1 MSGTAALKPPGK
13 SSAARLWVLL
23 GLAVTCYFAAFAF
36 YPDLF
41 WFAGVNHY
49 GVWFLD
55 SFAVLASNDAIT
67 RGINPYGP
75 NPLDYFHRPHVY
87 SNWWL
92 HLRDL
97 GLTRADNVWLG
108 LTLVGLFLLAALSR
122 LKPAQP
128 RQLLFY
134 LAVLASSP
142 VLLAVN
148 RANIDLVIFVLLTPL
163 VSCLLDK
170 RPVVRYAAPFLI
182 AVAAGLKYFPAAAGL
197 VLVAAA
203 PARELRWRVTLALGL
218 LVLVGVSVESDLAAF
233 GQFAPQPEGFLS
245 FGAMAL
251 THALGWDGAWPKL
264 LGLALGAGV
273 FVWFWRSRRFEGWAI
288 PPERQADWLHFILGA
303 VLLAGCFFTS
313 LNFAYRWIFA
323 VWMAPLLWWLPSDLA
338 APGPVRSL
346 ARLTRTLLIAV
357 LWIDTAFCFALNRAI
372 PWVSGPQLQ
381 RWADR
386 AFILEQPLFWAFFVC
401 VLAFLACFSRRAV
414 KALFAR

>member
-1 MSGTAALKPPGK
+1 MSGIAALKPRGK
-13 SSAARLWVLL
+13 TSPTRLWVLL
-23 GLAVTCYFAAFAF
+23 GLAVVCYFAAFAF
-36 YPDLF
+36 YPSLF

-97 GLTRADNVWLG
+97 GLTRADNLWIG
-108 LTLVGLFLLAALSR
+108 LTLVGMFLLAALSR

-134 LAVLASSP
+134 LAVLVSSP

-163 VSCLLDK
+163 VSCLLDQ

-182 AVAAGLKYFPAAAGL
+182 AVGAGLKYFPAAAGL
-197 VLVAAA
+197 LLLAAA
-203 PARELRWRVTLALGL
+203 PPRELRRRVGLALGL
-218 LVLVGVSVESDLAAF
+218 FALVGVSVKSDLIAF
-233 GQFAPQPEGFLS
+233 GQYAPQPEGFLS

-251 THALGWDGAWPKL
+251 SHALGWDGPVPKL
-264 LGLALGAGV
+264 LCLALGAAV
-273 FVWFWRSRRFEGWAI
+273 FLWFWRSRRFEGWAI
-288 PPERQADWLHFILGA
+288 PAERQADWLHFVLGA
-303 VLLAGCFFTS
+303 VLLTGCFFTS
-313 LNFAYRWIFA
+313 LNFGYRWIFA
-323 VWMAPLLWWLPSDLA
+323 VWMAPLLWSLPGEA
-338 APGPVRSL
+338 TAPDPVRRL
-346 ARLTRTLLIAV
+346 ARLTRALLIAV
-357 LWIDTAFCFALNRAI
+357 LWVDTGFCFVLNRAI
-372 PWVSGPQLQ
+372 PFVSAAQLQ
-381 RWADR
+381 TWADR
-386 AFILEQPLFWAFFVC
+386 GFLIEQPLFWAFFVC
-401 VLAFLACFSRRAV
+401 ALAFLAHFTRDGV
-414 KALFAR
+414 KRLFAR